1 MTIGQIQEDFLSPS
15 SKTRLTPE
23 DFFML
28 LAHAS
33 GKSREYLLAHPE
45 YELGAEAGMR
55 ARKYFA
61 RRITREPVAYITGGK
76 EFFGL
81 PFRVTHDTLIP
92 RPETELL
99 VERVIADCRLQI
111 ADCESETPKNILI
124 ADIGTG
130 SGSIIIALAHTLG
143 KDTGCMMHDIRYEF
157 HAVDIS
163 KAALDIAEGNADRNG
178 VADMITFHEG
188 NHIEPIKKIFHE
200 ADEIILTANLP
211 YLSESIYAS
220 ASDDV
225 KRHEPKDAL
234 LSGKD
239 GLDHYRTL
247 FGMMAPHAL
256 PGKNVSIFCEIS
268 PEQELLAE
276 ELART
281 YFPHGKIDT
290 FPDLS
295 GRTRVL
301 EISLE

>member
-1 MTIGQIQEDFLSPS
+1 MTIGQIREDFLSPS

-23 DFFML
+23 DFFIL

-45 YELGAEAGMR
+45 YELGTEAGMR

-61 RRITREPVAYITGGK
+61 RRITREPVAYITGEK

-81 PFRVTHDTLIP
+81 PFHVTRDTLIP
-92 RPETELL
+92 RPETEML
-99 VERVIADCRLQI
+99 VERAIEDLRFQI
-111 ADCESETPKNILI
+111 ADCESMGEKKILI

-130 SGSIIIALAHTLG
+130 SGAIIVSLAHTLK
-143 KDTGCMMHDIRYEF
+143 KDAGCMMQDTGYKF
-157 HAVDIS
+157 HATDIS
-163 KAALDIAEGNADRNG
+163 NDALIVAKENADRNG
-178 VADMITFHEG
+178 VADMISFHEG
-188 NHIEPIKKIFHE
+188 NLIEPIKQFFHE
-200 ADEIILTANLP
+200 VDEIILVANLP

-225 KRHEPKDAL
+225 KRHEPKGAL
-234 LSGKD
+234 LSGSD

-256 PGKNVSIFCEIS
+256 PGKNISILCEIS

-276 ELART
+276 ELTRT

-295 GRTRVL
+295 GRARVL